1 MDARE
6 TKRKCHK
13 RTKNKSGRIPGRDK
27 EETTRGG
34 DGGGGSEPT
43 WTPERKKQREETR
56 ENEEEE
62 EDRVAPERC
71 AGPRRYSRTN

>member
-6 TKRKCHK
+6 TKRKCHE

-34 DGGGGSEPT
+34 DGGGGGSEPT
-43 WTPERKKQREETR
+43 WTSERKKQREETM
-56 ENEEEE
+56 ENEEE
-62 EDRVAPERC
+62 EDRVAPARC